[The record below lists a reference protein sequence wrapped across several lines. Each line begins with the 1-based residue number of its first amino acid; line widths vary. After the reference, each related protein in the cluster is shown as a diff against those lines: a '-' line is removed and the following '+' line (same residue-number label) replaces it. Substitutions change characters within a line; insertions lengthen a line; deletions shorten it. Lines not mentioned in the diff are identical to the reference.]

1 MRFPGVWRFVSG
13 RQELTAD
20 LVNRLS
26 PRYVFFLHWSWKVPT
41 DIVENYECVCFHM
54 TDVPFGRGGT
64 PLQNLI
70 LLGHRRT
77 KLTAF
82 RMVEALDAGPVYLKE
97 DLSLDGSAEEIYRR
111 VSQLSA
117 EMIRRM
123 IARQPT
129 PVPQR
134 GEPTV
139 FKRRRPAESRIP
151 PRLSPPKLY
160 DFIRMLDAEG
170 YPRAFLEAGGNRY
183 VFSDASLQEGQVRA
197 VVTIQPVTEEQS

>member
-82 RMVEALDAGPVYLKE
+82 RMVEALDAGPVAR
-97 DLSLDGSAEEIYRR
+97 DLAVLEHS
-111 VSQLSA
+111 
-117 EMIRRM
+117 
-123 IARQPT
+123 
-129 PVPQR
+129 R
-134 GEPTV
+134 G
-139 FKRRRPAESRIP
+139 
-151 PRLSPPKLY
+151 
-160 DFIRMLDAEG
+160 
-170 YPRAFLEAGGNRY
+170 GG
-183 VFSDASLQEGQVRA
+183 
-197 VVTIQPVTEEQS
+197 